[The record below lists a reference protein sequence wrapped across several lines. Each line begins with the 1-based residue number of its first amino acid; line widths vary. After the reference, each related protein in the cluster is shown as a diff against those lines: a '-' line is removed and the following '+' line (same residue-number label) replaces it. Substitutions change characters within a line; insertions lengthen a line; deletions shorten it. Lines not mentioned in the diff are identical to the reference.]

1 MIKDT
6 MKYCPILGCT
16 GWVVEKPEETPVRL
30 DRKKRSKKRR
40 DGKK

>member
-16 GWVVEKPEETPVRL
+16 GWVVSKPNVAHVY
-30 DRKKRSKKRR
+30 KKDKSKKVNN
-40 DGKK
+40 KQLK